1 MGNGPSLNDMDL
13 TLFNDET
20 VLASNAVY
28 LLFPKIQWRPLYYGC
43 ADSRVLP
50 DIAPNIVDMLRLHP
64 NMDAFFPRFLRSY
77 DGTNITIETSS
88 LLPDFPNVHFFDQ
101 LNMDPAN
108 LPDSAFAVGDLS
120 PLCTPNTVTITLLQI
135 AAIMGFTEIFLIG
148 CDTNYTI
155 PGTVIQ
161 QGARVQPVS
170 DERLL
175 LTSTADDDPNH
186 FTPDYFGRG
195 RKWHH
200 PKVEQMLAHYL
211 LAKQVLDSAGIAV
224 YNATVGGKLD
234 IFPRIDYRKALATK

>member
-1 MGNGPSLNDMDL
+1 MN
-13 TLFNDET
+13 
-20 VLASNAVY
+20 
-28 LLFPKIQWRPLYYGC
+28 
-43 ADSRVLP
+43 
-50 DIAPNIVDMLRLHP
+50 
-64 NMDAFFPRFLRSY
+64 
-77 DGTNITIETSS
+77 
-88 LLPDFPNVHFFDQ
+88 
-101 LNMDPAN
+101 PAN
-108 LPDSAFAVGDLS
+108 LPDSASAVGDLS

-186 FTPDYFGRG
+186 FAPDYFGRG